1 MDGYLVKATK
11 KMPQGI
17 FKRSQYNKRDISHL
31 LNGNRNNP
39 LTLVT
44 NDSKNIESLTLNHF
58 FINWASP
65 NQRFTAMTE
74 KVTNLCAKKKA
85 IKAIVDVFW
94 KKWIKEYVP
103 NLTKRQKLTSYL
115 WNIKVRDLVIIAED
129 NIEKSEWPLARVI
142 ENSPHQLL
150 KQTSKLQNTS
160 WQNYS

>member
-1 MDGYLVKATK
+1 MDGGHYGYLVKATK

-31 LNGNRNNP
+31 LNGNRNHP

-58 FINWASP
+58 F
-65 NQRFTAMTE
+65 
-74 KVTNLCAKKKA
+74 KA

-115 WNIKVRDLVIIAED
+115 
-129 NIEKSEWPLARVI
+129 
-142 ENSPHQLL
+142 
-150 KQTSKLQNTS
+150 
-160 WQNYS
+160 